1 LKYSNIIITFILS
14 AFLAGCAAKI
24 TAPSTGA
31 TSKLNVEVTNF
42 AEERSITN
50 TENVYLTLKN
60 ADESW
65 GGEQLIKNDQ
75 PKYSFT
81 IPAKEE
87 LMFTLNL
94 MQGGGGFSSSC
105 GATLELKAKENSNL
119 TAKFNFFRGKD
130 SVKIIGCTV
139 DIYSGNKLLK
149 SYKGSS
155 NITLYKVKFLY

>member
-1 LKYSNIIITFILS
+1 MKYLNILFMLLLSFFIV
-14 AFLAGCAAKI
+14 GCASKI
-24 TAPSTGA
+24 TDASTKA
-31 TSKLNVEVTNF
+31 TSKLNIEVTNF

-81 IPAKEE
+81 IPTKEE
-87 LMFTLNL
+87 LNFTLNL
-94 MQGGGGFSSSC
+94 MQGGGGFSATC
-105 GATLELKAKENSNL
+105 GAALKLTTKENSNL
-119 TAKFNFFRGKD
+119 TAKFNFIREKD
-130 SVKIIGCTV
+130 SVKVVGCTL
-139 DIYSGNKLLK
+139 DIYSGNKLLN

-155 NITLYKVKFLY
+155 SITLYKVKFLY